1 MNRNFK
7 TTFSIKKRLILLLGI
22 VAIGISGASF
32 VLINSVVSQTVG
44 ATQDRLLSAAIASIV
59 DKLYSEDNEISL
71 DLPSTHFRF

>member
-22 VAIGISGASF
+22 VALGISGASF

-44 ATQDRLLSAAIASIV
+44 ATQDRLLSAQS
-59 DKLYSEDNEISL
+59 
-71 DLPSTHFRF
+71 PQ